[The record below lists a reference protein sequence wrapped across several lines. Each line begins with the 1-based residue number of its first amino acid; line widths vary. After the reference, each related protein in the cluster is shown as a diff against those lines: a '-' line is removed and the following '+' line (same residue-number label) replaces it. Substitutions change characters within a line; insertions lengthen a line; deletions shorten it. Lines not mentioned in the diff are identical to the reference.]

1 MKTKLAILFCV
12 VALQVSAQTP
22 TIEINRDSTF
32 LLRDVLR
39 LDNNQYIYGEK
50 YLGVQ
55 YGGEKDDN
63 FNKKQVEP
71 NKKEGVTITRD
82 STKQIQI
89 SVVRS
94 LLENDSLTL
103 EFCKAYKDQ
112 KLGWCADSKNKVS
125 LILINIQKENKSE
138 SKSDLESKSD
148 SESMSEE
155 SMSEES
161 MSEESMS
168 EESSFLQNISDWFY
182 QQRWNLTI
190 GAFLILTLS
199 FIFYVILIKKEL
211 RIKSKTMS
219 SFKEE
224 MESEMK
230 RLHHLIEKSKDKAD
244 AKTPSVSLTRS
255 DIEKLIDARLTKNV
269 LAKQGTDLGS
279 SSIQDKKPLLV
290 ENIDTANVEWN
301 SEDMSFKLGNPEF
314 QIFRIY
320 SRNNHYFYTIVSD
333 DGVRK
338 ELVSMIAEFSAFFT
352 SESTLTNA
360 QRVEPLE
367 DGKLIKEGDI
377 YRVDPNNKMKVRF
390 V

>member
-1 MKTKLAILFCV
+1 LSDGQHL
-12 VALQVSAQTP
+12 
-22 TIEINRDSTF
+22 
-32 LLRDVLR
+32 
-39 LDNNQYIYGEK
+39 YGEK
-50 YLGVQ
+50 YGRTQ
-55 YGGEKDDN
+55 YGGDN
-63 FNKKQVEP
+63 DGYFNNHQVTVNQKPGIE
-71 NKKEGVTITRD
+71 ISRD
-82 STKQIQI
+82 SVNQIQVKI
-89 SVVRS
+89 TYNELS
-94 LLENDSLTL
+94 EDT
-103 EFCKAYKDQ
+103 
-112 KLGWCADSKNKVS
+112 VS
-125 LILINIQKENKSE
+125 LAFCMAVNKNSPPKKPDWCPDKSNEVSFLIIKVKNEPKSNSGVVPGSHE
-138 SKSDLESKSD
+138 P
-148 SESMSEE
+148 EE

-168 EESSFLQNISDWFY
+168 EESSFLQNISNWFY

-219 SFKEE
+219 SFKED

-269 LAKQGTDLGS
+269 LAKQGTDIGS
-279 SSIQDKKPLLV
+279 TSIQDKKPLLV

-360 QRVEPLE
+360 QRVEPLV